1 MKKKEVIETLIQL
14 EQKYFDLVWYARKS
28 EEDYNTIPKVKEN
41 VDRIDKEYPLEV
53 QELFGEESDW
63 NHGFN
68 SGMLAGIRYVLALY
82 ETNKET
88 ADDEFP
94 FLDT

>member
-1 MKKKEVIETLIQL
+1 MKKQEVIDTILQL
-14 EQKYFDLVWYARKS
+14 EEKYFDLVWYARKS
-28 EEDYNTIPKVKEN
+28 PEHFDIPKVKEN
-41 VDRIDKEYPLEV
+41 MDRIDNLYPTEV
-53 QELFGEESDW
+53 EGLYGEHSDW

-68 SGMLAGIRYVLALY
+68 SGMLAGLRYVIALY
-82 ETNKET
+82 ESGKER